1 MEDRSLDYRLI
12 LQKEL
17 TNRCESNPRY
27 SLRAFA
33 RDLKVSPSRL
43 SEVLNR
49 KQGLSRQAAA
59 AITKTLGYGEEE
71 AEYFCDL
78 VSLKHAR
85 SVKEREDAK
94 LRVFKYDFE
103 RDRDR
108 DELYSLQLDS
118 FKIISDWYHLGI
130 MELMKVKNFKH
141 DTKWIS
147 RRLGVQIIQIELAI
161 ERLVRVGLIKIED
174 GKFVAVQSNGW
185 VPGGVPSSSIRK
197 FHRQVLEKALVAME
211 TQAVEERFFS
221 TRLMTLNRSD
231 LPEAFETITDFQK
244 KFCVDREAES
254 SKELLYCISMQLFK
268 IVEEETQ

>member
-1 MEDRSLDYRLI
+1 MDERTVDYRQV

-17 TNRCESNPRY
+17 MDRCESNPRY

-33 RDLKVSPSRL
+33 RDLKLSPSRL

-49 KQGLSRQAAA
+49 KQGLSRQAAEG
-59 AITKTLGYGEEE
+59 ISKTLGYSDEE

-94 LRVFKYDFE
+94 IRVFKADF
-103 RDRDR
+103 DRQR

-130 MELMKVKNFKH
+130 LELMKVSNFKH

-147 RRLGVQIIQIELAI
+147 RRLGVQVIQIELAI
-161 ERLVRVGLIKIED
+161 ERLCRVGLMKIENER
-174 GKFVAVQSNGW
+174 FIAVQSNGW
-185 VPGGVPSSSIRK
+185 VPGGIPSSSIRK
-197 FHRQVLEKALVAME
+197 FHRQVLGKALVAMD

-221 TRLMTLNRSD
+221 THLLTLNRSD
-231 LPEAFETITDFQK
+231 LPKAFEAIADFQK
-244 KFCVDREAES
+244 KFCVDLES
-254 SKELLYCISMQLFK
+254 DISKDLLYCISMQLFK
-268 IVEEETQ
+268 IVEEEIV